1 MAAQAPIAPASL
13 PVRVSSKFQ
22 KDLVALIP
30 QLRAFSR
37 ALCGGKAMA
46 DDMAQEALA
55 RAWRSQESFA
65 AGTNLKAWVF
75 TILRNEF
82 YSQARRSWRQIPWDA
97 EKAENIASA
106 SKEQDWTAE
115 LSDTARAL
123 RMLPIGQREALILVG
138 VGGFSYE
145 DAAKMTGS
153 PIGTVKSRVA
163 RARASLQAILDG
175 DEPLP
180 NSQVRMAEA
189 LDDLFAQLGA
199 LMPEPASARANDRN
213 AKPGTRRDATRG
225 GLIAAT
231 GKAGVS
237 N

>member
-1 MAAQAPIAPASL
+1 MAAQAPIAPASP
-13 PVRVSSKFQ
+13 PVRISSQFQ

-37 ALCGGKAMA
+37 ALCGGKALA

-55 RAWRSQESFA
+55 RAWRSRDSFA
-65 AGTNLKAWVF
+65 VGTNLKAWVF

-97 EKAENIASA
+97 EKGENIASA

-145 DAAKMTGS
+145 DAAKMTDS

-163 RARASLQAILDG
+163 RARVSLQAILDG

-180 NSQVRMAEA
+180 DSQVRMAEV

-199 LMPEPASARANDRN
+199 LMPDSANGPARANDPGG
-213 AKPGTRRDATRG
+213 KPRSRRDPAR
-225 GLIAAT
+225 
-231 GKAGVS
+231 V
-237 N
+237 